1 MAILCSNSRFL
12 DELSLILQQELTLS
26 GGTIELDK
34 TTFNQSFVRKHCKFI
49 TQKDI
54 LLHNLNVA
62 ENIFEDCSR
71 YEALHAKKTREYK
84 TILNHIDSKIDFK
97 MFPKVLSAEQKKLV
111 EIMRAVYSKPKLL
124 VARELIDILSA
135 ASFSHFVDIIKK
147 LNCDGTTVLYLT
159 NQWEE
164 AVQLNC
170 DVSVVVNGSIVGSF
184 TAQEVRD
191 DPSQIYYSSLCS
203 NQQNNR
209 NFEEEM
215 SVFQCVKQ
223 SIRQISNGRN
233 SKRTIETFTRY
244 LMREISANSVV
255 TFLINTK
262 DQKYADIVTVSDE
275 KNDDENRIAF
285 LNSQA
290 RLTVLKYK
298 DVVSFD
304 DGGPQFVEHYEDQP
318 DFARSLCYAVDV
330 NSDVSLIVQTNFLS
344 RNIDLEYN
352 SLMITWVVQ
361 EMALFIE
368 NLQLVGNSL
377 LLKESHH
384 RIKNNLQ
391 VIVSLLEMEKM
402 VLMGNQTDRNTTV
415 KTREAFDS
423 AVNRIKCIAGIHD
436 ILSKKNEN
444 ANILDFS
451 RIVANLSEFYR
462 GRAKI
467 NMTFDAILV
476 PYAKAVSVSLVIN
489 ELISNGVKHNAAN
502 DQLQIDIS
510 AKLTADGRHVVII
523 CRDNGTGF
531 PDHAPDGYSST
542 GIGMM
547 VIDSVVLDEM
557 NGTVKKY
564 NQNGAV
570 VEIEIPT
577 HSLLP
582 VDLMMN
588 NKNESVLSSKANY
601 MN

>member
-1 MAILCSNSRFL
+1 MC
-12 DELSLILQQELTLS
+12 
-26 GGTIELDK
+26 
-34 TTFNQSFVRKHCKFI
+34 
-49 TQKDI
+49 
-54 LLHNLNVA
+54 
-62 ENIFEDCSR
+62 
-71 YEALHAKKTREYK
+71 Y
-84 TILNHIDSKIDFK
+84 
-97 MFPKVLSAEQKKLV
+97 
-111 EIMRAVYSKPKLL
+111 VY
-124 VARELIDILSA
+124 
-135 ASFSHFVDIIKK
+135 
-147 LNCDGTTVLYLT
+147 
-159 NQWEE
+159 
-164 AVQLNC
+164 
-170 DVSVVVNGSIVGSF
+170 F
-184 TAQEVRD
+184 T
-191 DPSQIYYSSLCS
+191 
-203 NQQNNR
+203 
-209 NFEEEM
+209 
-215 SVFQCVKQ
+215 
-223 SIRQISNGRN
+223 
-233 SKRTIETFTRY
+233 
-244 LMREISANSVV
+244 
-255 TFLINTK
+255 
-262 DQKYADIVTVSDE
+262 
-275 KNDDENRIAF
+275 
-285 LNSQA
+285 
-290 RLTVLKYK
+290 
-298 DVVSFD
+298 
-304 DGGPQFVEHYEDQP
+304 H
-318 DFARSLCYAVDV
+318 
-330 NSDVSLIVQTNFLS
+330 
-344 RNIDLEYN
+344 
-352 SLMITWVVQ
+352 
-361 EMALFIE
+361 
-368 NLQLVGNSL
+368 
-377 LLKESHH
+377 
-384 RIKNNLQ
+384 
-391 VIVSLLEMEKM
+391 
-402 VLMGNQTDRNTTV
+402 NTTV

-502 DQLQIDIS
+502 DQLQSDIS